1 MQHIWQGNV
10 NKDVYKYSRETKAKV
25 RALSD
30 KAGYV
35 VTHNLIK
42 LHDPYWFCNYRI
54 PIDFATLFDTFNMF
68 ITAEISIRFLGHENW
83 TQRHFLLLDCL
94 FWHPV

>member
-10 NKDVYKYSRETKAKV
+10 NEDVHKYSRETKAKV

-35 VTHNLIK
+35 VTHNLLK
-42 LHDPYWFCNYRI
+42 
-54 PIDFATLFDTFNMF
+54 
-68 ITAEISIRFLGHENW
+68 
-83 TQRHFLLLDCL
+83 LLDMG
-94 FWHPV
+94 